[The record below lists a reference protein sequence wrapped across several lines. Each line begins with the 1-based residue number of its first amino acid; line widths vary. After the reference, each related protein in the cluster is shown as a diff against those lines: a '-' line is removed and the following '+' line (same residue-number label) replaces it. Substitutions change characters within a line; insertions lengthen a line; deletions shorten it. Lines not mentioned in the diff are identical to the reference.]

1 RRAPQAAARHG
12 EDADPTRPRAAAR
25 GREGEPMSH
34 EPFDTLAAAWAL
46 GALDGEDRAA
56 FERHLAEGCDVC
68 AAELRSSAAAL
79 AAVARSVPPMIPP
92 PEVKAALLGR
102 INATAPTR
110 RDAAR
115 PRRLVWAVAS
125 LVAVLAVAGFT
136 ATLVATRYES
146 RLGQMAREAAA
157 RRALPGRRV
166 GTWNA
171 PHRTTGGWPAGQGL
185 RGDPRA
191 RRRCAGADGSD
202 GAGLGQ
208 VTRPVDHPRRR
219 AAWRTAT
226 IVIAS
231 LTSSRST
238 MRTTSAKGNART
250 SMNSVGS
257 AGRDAGRSPSAR

>member
-1 RRAPQAAARHG
+1 
-12 EDADPTRPRAAAR
+12 
-25 GREGEPMSH
+25 MSH

-68 AAELRSSAAAL
+68 AAELRSSAEAL

-136 ATLVATRYES
+136 ATLVATRYEA
-146 RLGQMAREAAA
+146 RLGQMVLLRADVTANTADDKALLKRFRLFGPPGIIFFDAR
-157 RRALPGRRV
+157 GREIE
-166 GTWNA
+166 
-171 PHRTTGGWPAGQGL
+171 GL
-185 RGDPRA
+185 R
-191 RRRCAGADGSD
+191 
-202 GAGLGQ
+202 
-208 VTRPVDHPRRR
+208 
-219 AAWRTAT
+219 
-226 IVIAS
+226 VIGYQSPEKFIKS
-231 LTSSRST
+231 LDLALR
-238 MRTTSAKGNART
+238 
-250 SMNSVGS
+250 
-257 AGRDAGRSPSAR
+257 

>member
-1 RRAPQAAARHG
+1 
-12 EDADPTRPRAAAR
+12 
-25 GREGEPMSH
+25 MSH

-68 AAELRSSAAAL
+68 AAELRSSAEAL

-136 ATLVATRYES
+136 ATLVATRYEA

-157 RRALPGRRV
+157 LREQIAEYQSAVDLLRDPATQVVLLRGLGPNPEANGRVIWHPTAGGHLIVANLP
-166 GTWNA
+166 TA
-171 PHRTTGGWPAGQGL
+171 PAGKAYELWTIGDGAPRPAGL
-185 RGDPRA
+185 FRVDASGRGTHRIEPL
-191 RRRCAGADGSD
+191 ADGQPVKVFAERLKIQLSLPLS
-202 GAGLGQ
+202 GRAKS
-208 VTRPVDHPRRR
+208 VAEWRP
-219 AAWRTAT
+219 
-226 IVIAS
+226 
-231 LTSSRST
+231 
-238 MRTTSAKGNART
+238 
-250 SMNSVGS
+250 
-257 AGRDAGRSPSAR
+257 